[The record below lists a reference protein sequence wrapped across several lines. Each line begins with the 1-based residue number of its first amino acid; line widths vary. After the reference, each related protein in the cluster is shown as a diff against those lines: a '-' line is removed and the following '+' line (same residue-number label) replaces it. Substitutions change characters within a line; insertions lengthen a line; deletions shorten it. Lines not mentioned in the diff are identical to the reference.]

1 MADEERALENL
12 FADIPSK
19 RKLLFVGQ
27 ADNRE
32 GLKKLME
39 LPWQIIFTS
48 RFSRGSGKGND
59 KANYEDLLEIIHEKK
74 GKEIYRLP
82 KLSDKIDTKHDLILI
97 QISKEKQ
104 NDSRF
109 GKKSD
114 FDFEYKNI
122 LKKYLRNQ
130 QHDLVIYGFSEELDA
145 GSELYEAIESII
157 QDSTVSGNITF
168 IDSDICHDNREALES
183 LGVTVFTE
191 PYLEM
196 LEEYG
201 YDYDEDSDG
210 SELDDEQNKKDFFY
224 SSQKRVWIDR
234 ANIPGKLSQIEIL
247 TDGFVYH
254 EDPKGRL
261 SMKDAFEKYLCP
273 ERYAFPKWYGYFEN
287 NGFYIPRAADDNLYK
302 KVTKA
307 LKKGTD
313 APIILCGAPS
323 CGKTV
328 TAGALA
334 YRIYKEHQY
343 PVVFI
348 RADDKGE
355 PAAENLNKFLLY
367 LKTKSEDEQPVLII
381 WDLSSV
387 NQGKKE
393 IKDAA
398 DDLQCALRDNYG
410 RRFVLLCTAYEYDK
424 VAKRNMITLDR
435 SLKDEEKTAF
445 LDKLGELEENLRKLR
460 IEEGGE
466 IKRIID
472 KYRSESDLDIAIMFY
487 DLKTEFVNFFAEG
500 LQIEQTVM
508 ADYIFD
514 KLNAQRTRV
523 FDKLIQLYMAET
535 RMKYNDEEAQ
545 KETID
550 SQIRLQ
556 LEDFNLCIALFGL
569 ADLKAPSSL
578 ALSFFPGINLQG
590 ISYIP
595 WIQQKYLDDS
605 YEAFFC
611 FRNNL
616 EAELFVRNYFCQDDK
631 RGREAEIIF
640 NMIKR
645 IIDFFIEDR
654 VERPSYFLKKSTIDF
669 LRCYGPNT
677 DKTLR
682 GCPYTDYKITPKD
695 FEDLKKLIDPIYS
708 LIDNGADEDGDF
720 AIIYVNYCHEFF
732 QKELNRINKINDSI
746 HKDDA
751 AKDDAAK
758 DDAAKD
764 DAAKDD
770 TAKIDT
776 DEPEKYMNFLQK
788 VIVLCKNSIAGLEE
802 KIRKETYN
810 KNRKHYLTTERTSLV
825 TEMVICDSQLKD
837 FRRVYIQNCGDE
849 LSEDNKWL
857 NELST
862 MNFGDVFDLLS
873 DLIRRDRENEYCYNT
888 LLRSDM
894 KTDTNYRFRV
904 GELIDIGKIYLPPWP
919 DAQGFHSNAK
929 EFEKNFSSSLRL
941 DDIKDRRDLSEILY
955 ACRCELKNGNVDRVF
970 SYLDDPDDPEI
981 DSETR
986 KRLKQ
991 DDYANVFRLRVAWKH
1006 LTGLELF
1013 SNDECR
1019 CIALTKDQWRLINM
1033 ICEDYYKCTDPEKQ
1047 KNPKATV
1054 RDPYVLLVYAL
1065 SGLYMGKSYD
1075 ETADFIKNYIRDD
1088 MFYNRYKKMRTP
1100 FMICELRKGDDDA
1113 VARKH
1118 WGRITFKPTDNNT
1131 GKVEIPDV
1139 IEECRCNCWNIG
1151 KDHLPDEGTELS
1163 GLELGLGFTGFSA
1176 YTQEGRE
1183 NKKAKAK
1190 QKKGKGR

>member
-27 ADNRE
+27 ADNSE
-32 GLKKLME
+32 GLKRLME

-48 RFSRGSGKGND
+48 RFSRGSGKGNG
-59 KANYEDLLEIIHEKK
+59 KASYEDLLEIIHEKK

-109 GKKSD
+109 GKKTD

-122 LKKYLRNQ
+122 LKKYLKDQ
-130 QHDLVIYGFSEELDA
+130 QNDLVIYGFSEEMDA

-168 IDSDICHDNREALES
+168 IDSDICSDNREALES

-224 SSQKRVWIDR
+224 SNQKRVWIDR
-234 ANIPGKLSQIEIL
+234 AKIPGKLSQIEIL

-261 SMKDAFEKYLCP
+261 AMKDAFEKYLCP
-273 ERYAFPKWYGYFEN
+273 ERYAFPKWYGYFEDK
-287 NGFYIPRAADDNLYK
+287 GFYIPRAADDKLYK
-302 KVTKA
+302 KVIKA
-307 LKKGTD
+307 LEKGTD

-398 DDLQCALRDNYG
+398 DDLQCALRDNCG
-410 RRFVLLCTAYEYDK
+410 RRFVLLCTAYEYEK
-424 VAKRNMITLDR
+424 VAERNMITLDR

-487 DLKTEFVNFFAEG
+487 DMKTEFVSFFAEG

-523 FDKLIQLYMAET
+523 FDRLIQLYMAET
-535 RMKYNDEEAQ
+535 RTKYNDEEAQ

-550 SQIRLQ
+550 SEIRLQ
-556 LEDFNLCIALFGL
+556 LEEFNLCIALFGL

-616 EAELFVRNYFCQDDK
+616 EAELFVSNYFSQDDK
-631 RGREAEIIF
+631 SGREAEIIF
-640 NMIKR
+640 SMIER

-654 VERPSYFLKKSTIDF
+654 AEHPSYFLKKSTIDF

-677 DKTLR
+677 DKT
-682 GCPYTDYKITPKD
+682 GKFCAYSKYKITPKD
-695 FEDLKKLIDPIYS
+695 FKDLKQLIDPIGP
-708 LIDNGADEDGDF
+708 LIKNGADEDGDF

-746 HKDDA
+746 HKDDT
-751 AKDDAAK
+751 AKDDT
-758 DDAAKD
+758 AKD

-776 DEPEKYMNFLQK
+776 DELETYMKFLQD
-788 VIVLCKNSIAGLEE
+788 IIELCKNSIAGLEE
-802 KIRKETYN
+802 KIGKETYN

-837 FRRVYIQNCGDE
+837 FRRIYIQNCGDK
-849 LSEDNKWL
+849 LSEDNHWM
-857 NELST
+857 NGLST
-862 MNFGDVFDLLS
+862 MNFGEVFDLLS
-873 DLIRRDRENEYCYNT
+873 DLIKRDRENEYCYNT
-888 LLRSDM
+888 LLRSFKAYLKSDN

-904 GELIDIGKIYLPPWP
+904 GELIDIGEIYLPPLP
-919 DAQGFHSNAK
+919 DARGFHTNVA
-929 EFEKNFSSSLRL
+929 EFNDDFRSSLRL
-941 DDIKDRRDLSEILY
+941 DDIKDRKDLSEILY

-970 SYLDDPDDPEI
+970 SYLDGPERDDEI
-981 DSETR
+981 R
-986 KRLKQ
+986 KRLTK
-991 DDYANVFRLRVAWKH
+991 DDYTNVFRLRVAWKH
-1006 LTGLELF
+1006 FTGLELF

-1019 CIALTKDQWRLINM
+1019 CIALTKDQWRLINR
-1033 ICEDYYKCTDPEKQ
+1033 ICTDYFKCTDPKQ
-1047 KNPKATV
+1047 QKATA

-1065 SGLYMGKSYD
+1065 SELYLDKSCE
-1075 ETADFIKNYIRDD
+1075 ETARFIKDNIRDD

-1100 FMICELRKGDDDA
+1100 FMICEFRKGDDDDA
-1113 VARKH
+1113 VTRKY
-1118 WGRITFKPTDNNT
+1118 WGRITFKPADNNT
-1131 GKVEIPDV
+1131 GKVEITSAG
-1139 IEECRCNCWNIG
+1139 IECRCNCWNIG
-1151 KDHLPDEGTELS
+1151 ENHLPDEGTELS

-1176 YTQEGRE
+1176 YTKEGRE
-1183 NKKAKAK
+1183 NKKAKAG